1 MKIDKRTAT
10 DIENRIAELA
20 ASYVPE
26 WNFDRENP
34 DIGSTLAILFAGQM
48 KDNIDRFNQVLDIYH
63 TEFVNMLDLSL
74 LPAKPSCAVV
84 LMGLIQDTIPGTGV
98 AKGTKLLAEGEQ
110 TRIFET
116 AHNLYVTSSSLQSCF
131 MTEKETGKLLPLLG
145 SFRCPEILPA
155 RGNGG
160 AGAEGK
166 AETVFPVWGAGEGNG
181 AERCDALPP
190 DSVRCG
196 GKPDFCENR
205 GE

>member
-110 TRIFET
+110 TQIFET
-116 AHNLYVTSSSLQSCF
+116 AHNLYVTNSRLQSCF
-131 MTEKETGKLLPLLG
+131 MTEKETGKILPLMG
-145 SFRCPEILPA
+145 SFRCPQILPETET
-155 RGNGG
+155 
-160 AGAEGK
+160 AEEQE
-166 AETVFPVWGAGEGNG
+166 ETEQPGQLRPFYLFGDPEKGMS
-181 AERCDALPP
+181 RTQ
-190 DSVRCG
+190 
-196 GKPDFCENR
+196 
-205 GE
+205 

>member
-84 LMGLIQDTIPGTGV
+84 LMGL
-98 AKGTKLLAEGEQ
+98 
-110 TRIFET
+110 
-116 AHNLYVTSSSLQSCF
+116 
-131 MTEKETGKLLPLLG
+131 
-145 SFRCPEILPA
+145 
-155 RGNGG
+155 
-160 AGAEGK
+160 
-166 AETVFPVWGAGEGNG
+166 
-181 AERCDALPP
+181 PP
-190 DSVRCG
+190 IT
-196 GKPDFCENR
+196 
-205 GE
+205 